1 MDPVALSESQG
12 APGLRRPSDER
23 PPEPSP
29 SDQSSRECN
38 LAAGQLSGLSVS
50 QAAFQRA
57 NWLNSR
63 ALRRFA
69 CSRATL
75 NRRKHNESSPLPAG
89 HKPTVL

>member
-1 MDPVALSESQG
+1 MDTVALSASQG
-12 APGLRRPSDER
+12 APGLRRPSDDR

-29 SDQSSRECN
+29 SDQSSRECDS
-38 LAAGQLSGLSVS
+38 AAGQLSGLSVR

-57 NWLNSR
+57 NWLNTR

-75 NRRKHNESSPLPAG
+75 NRSKHNESSPSLPG
-89 HKPTVL
+89 HKPKVL